1 MPPRLLSFEM
11 PVMVG
16 YPADKPKGHMDV
28 SNQTAAEKPDWI
40 ARYFLRRL
48 AMAHRESPN
57 RKPWIQHNK
66 ALVETILVFVGMP
79 VIAIASLILIPSLRW
94 APQIFPKWT
103 SFSQL
108 GFALMLWIL
117 SVIIGHMWLGPKFKK
132 YRDDRSAYLQF
143 NSAKDRK
150 IASWQRTI
158 TFFACAI
165 VLPLLAMYVTFDNQ
179 VITRA
184 FELP

>member
-16 YPADKPKGHMDV
+16 YPADKSKGHMDV
-28 SNQTAAEKPDWI
+28 TNPTAAEKPDWI

-57 RKPWIQHNK
+57 RKPWIQHNN

-132 YRDDRSAYLQF
+132 YRDDRSAVPHTCSSIPLRIGKSLLGRELLRSLPARLSYRF
-143 NSAKDRK
+143 WRCTSPSAIR
-150 IASWQRTI
+150 
-158 TFFACAI
+158 
-165 VLPLLAMYVTFDNQ
+165 
-179 VITRA
+179 
-184 FELP
+184 